1 MNVQD
6 DLQPTL
12 RQQAN
17 EVLRRL
23 SAPEREA
30 LLIKNWMSHD
40 ARWFMAVAQT
50 FGMAAVNRVNRFAAQ
65 ELGKAEAPRIM
76 RALQLPP
83 ITHRDDFLL
92 LQEAIIGLQG
102 PDLIDYRVR
111 KIGDWTFHLQVQ
123 RCFAYDNVARAGIA
137 DQYECGILPRVVGW
151 IEAAGLEYE
160 IIPCIAKCLKARGQE
175 CSYTITLEASSQNP
189 KGG

>member
-1 MNVQD
+1 MNRQD
-6 DLQPTL
+6 DLQPAL

-17 EVLRRL
+17 GILRRL
-23 SAPEREA
+23 SSSEREA

-40 ARWFMAVAQT
+40 ARWFMAVAQE
-50 FGMAAVNRVNRFAAQ
+50 FGMAAVNRVNRIAAQ
-65 ELGKAEAPRIM
+65 ELGKAEAPRIL
-76 RALQLPP
+76 RALQLPL
-83 ITHRDDFLL
+83 ITRRDDFLL

-102 PDLIDYRVR
+102 PDLIDYRLS
-111 KIGDWTFHLQVQ
+111 KIGDRGFQIKVQ

-151 IEAAGLEYE
+151 IEAFGLEYE
-160 IIPCIAKCLKARGQE
+160 ITPCIAKCLKTQGQE
-175 CSYTITLEASSQNP
+175 CRYTITLEANSQNP

>member
-1 MNVQD
+1 MNRQD
-6 DLQPTL
+6 DLQPAL

-17 EVLRRL
+17 EILRGL
-23 SAPEREA
+23 SPPEREA

-50 FGMAAVNRVNRFAAQ
+50 FGMAAVNRVNRIAAQ
-65 ELGKAEAPRIM
+65 ELGRTEAPRIL

-83 ITHRDDFLL
+83 ITQRDDFLL
-92 LQEAIIGLQG
+92 IQEAIIGLQG
-102 PDLIDYRVR
+102 PDLIDYRVS
-111 KIGDWTFHLQVQ
+111 KVGDRGWQIKVQ

-137 DQYECGILPRVVGW
+137 DQYECGILPRVTGW
-151 IEAAGLEYE
+151 IEALGFEYE
-160 IIPCIAKCLKARGQE
+160 ITPCIAKCLKAQGQE
-175 CSYTITLEASSQNP
+175 CSYTITLEANSQNP